1 MMYSGNVT
9 GQIEGIRQQTLTVLD
24 ETIARA
30 GEFELADPP
39 PALTRYRKKLA
50 DNTYKVLVV
59 GEAKRGKSTFVNA
72 LIGRDVL
79 PTDVDVATSQVF
91 NIRPSQREAYRLRF
105 EDGSEREI
113 SLEDLPLYGSQV
125 ALDAGVV
132 PTADQL
138 IRLNFIQEILTVTC
152 NISGPVRG
160 VDRIAQA
167 DEPRKSHSLDMLR
180 KRKTRVWFG
189 RVLPNQTLMTK
200 RPRRTYPNQT
210 RARWT
215 RNWRRT

>member
-138 IRLNFIQEILTVTC
+138 IRLNFIQEILTVTR

-160 VDRIAQA
+160 VDRTAQA

-180 KRKTRVWFG
+180 KRKTR
-189 RVLPNQTLMTK
+189 P
-200 RPRRTYPNQT
+200 
-210 RARWT
+210 
-215 RNWRRT
+215 